1 MRQDSVD
8 ELDLALINAL
18 QIAPRASWQVVGGA
32 LGIDPV
38 TAARRWSRLSGAG
51 LAWVT
56 CVAGPQAHG
65 EFCMAYIEVACEP
78 GRVPEV
84 AAELTGHAEVRYLHQ
99 LAAQYEL
106 LVVIAVAAP
115 GDVAEYL
122 SRRLGP
128 AGGVTGYRAQ
138 LRTIGYREPSS
149 WRLHHLTP
157 TQRAM
162 LDAAARPA
170 ARPDRRHLHTDDTDR
185 RLFTL
190 LHQDGRVPVSSAAT
204 VAAVSEPAARRR
216 IARLLANQ
224 LIRPRCEVA
233 QSISGTPVTAVFW
246 LRVPSAAL
254 DAVARRL
261 ATLREVRLCC
271 AVAGPRNLL
280 LMLWLSSL
288 DEVPRV
294 EAQIS
299 ARIPV
304 AEVVDRAI
312 CLHTLRQMGRVL
324 DTAGRSVGSVEGAS
338 VGWPSGRSGNGDA
351 TGGAAGDVAR
361 DLAPDAAVA
370 ASDGLTW
377 SALQGADLPP

>member
-1 MRQDSVD
+1 MTQDSVD
-8 ELDLALINAL
+8 ELDLALVNAL
-18 QIAPRASWQVVGGA
+18 QIAPRASWQAVGDA

-38 TAARRWSRLSGAG
+38 TAARRWSRLSSAG

-65 EFCMAYIEVACEP
+65 EFCMAYIEVACAP
-78 GRVPEV
+78 GCVLDV
-84 AAELTGHAEVRYLHQ
+84 AAAVAEHAEVRYLHQ

-128 AGGVTGYRAQ
+128 TDGVTEYRAQ
-138 LRTIGYREPSS
+138 LRTVGYREPSA

-157 TQRAM
+157 AQRAI
-162 LDAAARPA
+162 LESAARPA
-170 ARPDRRHLHTDDTDR
+170 ARPDRRHLHTDETDR
-185 RLFTL
+185 RLFAL
-190 LHQDGRVPVSSAAT
+190 LHRDGRVPVSKAAA
-204 VAAVSEPAARRR
+204 VAEVSEPAARRR

-224 LIRPRCEVA
+224 LIRPRCELA

-246 LRVPSAAL
+246 LRVPSAEL

-261 ATLREVRLCC
+261 ATLREARLCC
-271 AVAGPRNLL
+271 ALAGPRNLL
-280 LMLWLSSL
+280 LILWLGSV

-294 EAQIS
+294 EAEIG

-312 CLHTLRQMGRVL
+312 CLHTLRQMGRLL
-324 DTAGRSVGSVEGAS
+324 DAAGRSVGSVEGAS
-338 VGWPSGRSGNGDA
+338 VGWPTGRSA
-351 TGGAAGDVAR
+351 GGAE
-361 DLAPDAAVA
+361 
-370 ASDGLTW
+370 SLTW
-377 SALQGADLPP
+377 SALQEADWPP